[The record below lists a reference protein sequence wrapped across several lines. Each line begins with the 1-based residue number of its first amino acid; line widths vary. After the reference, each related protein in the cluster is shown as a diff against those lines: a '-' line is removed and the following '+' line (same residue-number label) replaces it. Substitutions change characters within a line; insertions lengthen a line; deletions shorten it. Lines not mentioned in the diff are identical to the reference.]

1 MGNAQRRAFTE
12 RRDRATGAGVQRM
25 SKLPLAG
32 VRIIDFCWVGAGSY
46 MTKLLADMGAD
57 VIKIESTKSLDSLRL
72 AAPFKDGL
80 RGVNRSGYFAD
91 RNSSKRSITVNMKD
105 PRGVALVRRLLADAD
120 VVANNFRPGT
130 MDKLGVG
137 YETLRAVNPGII
149 YIGMSMNGDEG
160 PDRMMLGYGIT
171 MAAITGFMGLS
182 GYPDRAPTGTGTNYP
197 DHVPNPTHGA
207 FAVMA
212 ALRHKRR
219 TGEGQL
225 IDMAQTEP
233 MLALM
238 PLPVMDFEANGRVAE
253 RQANR
258 MVGYAPR
265 GVYATKGSD
274 RWIAISIATDSQWA
288 ALVDVLNTAALMA
301 PDWKSAETRSTNQD
315 EIDQIVNAATAAWD
329 GYELM
334 LALQKRGVS
343 CGVVQNSADL
353 IEHDPQLAHRHHWR
367 YLPHTEMGETLY
379 NGPPFSF
386 ASGKV
391 GPRFA
396 APLLGEHLREIVG
409 GQLGQSDEQINEL
422 IASGALV

>member
-1 MGNAQRRAFTE
+1 
-12 RRDRATGAGVQRM
+12 M
-25 SKLPLAG
+25 SRLPLAG

-72 AAPFKDGL
+72 AAPFKDGV
-80 RGVNRSGYFAD
+80 RGENRSGYFAD

-105 PRGVALVRRLLADAD
+105 PRGVAIVHQLLADAD
-120 VVANNFRPGT
+120 IVANNFRPGT
-130 MDKLGVG
+130 MEKLGVG
-137 YETLRAVNPGII
+137 YEDLRSINPGII

-171 MAAITGFMGLS
+171 MAAMTGFMGLS
-182 GYPDRAPTGTGTNYP
+182 GYPDREPTGTGTNFP

-207 FAVMA
+207 FALMA

-219 TGEGQL
+219 TGEGQK

-238 PLPVMDFEANGRVAE
+238 PIPVMDYEANGRVAI

-258 MVGYAPR
+258 MAGIAPR
-265 GVYATKGSD
+265 GVYPTQGND
-274 RWIAISIATDSQWA
+274 RWIAISVATDEQWA
-288 ALVDVLNTAALMA
+288 ELVGVLGLQTLAGWAAA
-301 PDWKSAETRSTNQD
+301 HGRHDSQDAIDKAIAEVTKD
-315 EIDQIVNAATAAWD
+315 WD
-329 GYELM
+329 GYEL
-334 LALQKRGVS
+334 LNVLQVRKVC
-343 CGVVQNSADL
+343 CGVVQNAADL
-353 IEHDPQLAHRHHWR
+353 VDDDPQLVHRNHWH
-367 YLPHTEMGETLY
+367 YLPHAEMGETIY

-386 ASGKV
+386 ASGPI

-396 APLLGEHLREIVG
+396 APLLGEHLVEVVG
-409 GQLGQSDEQINEL
+409 GELGRSVVDINGM
-422 IASGALV
+422 IADGTLV